1 MIKIFF
7 NELLDNYQKNLL
19 TQLRGFGKEQEYLK
33 YWVPGVNKFTSLT
46 NLIDALHESKI
57 LDFELVLDKQDTDLC
72 EKIFKKKNE
81 LGFIEK
87 TTEENKLKLIFK
99 LSIDNFKKHSIAKKK
114 ITTPLKKDVVSKIN
128 KVTRK
133 VNKDLLNEEYLKKIQ
148 SLNYK
153 NFKKTKIEEKNNCQ
167 LYTEILLDGKIN
179 LLINKETYIVEQA
192 YHDFKELKEE
202 YIVIDILLQQIENKK
217 IQEVSEHSIIY
228 LEHYLRPNDLK
239 EKIKGIILPF
249 HGGDLFEKLNSAV
262 RNIYNN
268 FRSNF
273 KINETIN
280 KEYGDVSDSWKK
292 MKTKDK
298 EKLISD
304 VLSSSV
310 STKLNVGK
318 KEVIFK
324 KLDMDFRVYIE
335 MGEELQKRQ
344 KTENILFK
352 IEQILAAEISPRI
365 ELFTT
370 ELIDKNKLRIK
381 NSPQKIL

>member
-148 SLNYK
+148 FLNYK

-202 YIVIDILLQQIENKK
+202 YIVIDIFLKQIENKK

-228 LEHYLRPNDLK
+228 LEHYLRPNNLK

-292 MKTKDK
+292 MKTKC
-298 EKLISD
+298 
-304 VLSSSV
+304 
-310 STKLNVGK
+310 
-318 KEVIFK
+318 
-324 KLDMDFRVYIE
+324 LDF
-335 MGEELQKRQ
+335 
-344 KTENILFK
+344 
-352 IEQILAAEISPRI
+352 
-365 ELFTT
+365 FT
-370 ELIDKNKLRIK
+370 D
-381 NSPQKIL
+381 